1 MRVRRRQTRLQV
13 MITVESLTKTYSG
26 FTAVNDVSFTARA
39 GRVTGFLGPN
49 GAGKSTTMR
58 MMVGLTAPTSGT
70 ATISG
75 RAFADLPNPGM
86 EVGVLLDASAQHAG
100 RTGRE
105 ILGIAQRTMG
115 LPKVR
120 VEEMLHKVSLTDD
133 EAERRV
139 KNYSLGMRQRL
150 GIATALIGDP
160 EVLILD
166 EPANGLDPAGIRW
179 MRDLLREYADK
190 GGTVLLSSHLLHEI
204 EVIADDLVV
213 IGNGKI
219 VAQGSKSDLL
229 AAAGTLVRT
238 DRTPDLAA
246 AVRGAGLTCTIGA
259 DGVLRTDTDAATI
272 GQIALEAGVALT
284 ELRSADGA
292 GLEEM
297 FLELTAESQRE
308 TTPTTERSA
317 A

>member
-1 MRVRRRQTRLQV
+1 
-13 MITVESLTKTYSG
+13 MISIESLTVTYG
-26 FTAVNDVSFTARA
+26 RFTAVDDVSFTARS

-58 MMVGLTAPTSGT
+58 VMVGLTTPTT
-70 ATISG
+70 G
-75 RAFADLPNPGM
+75 RALIDGRPFADLPNPGL

-105 ILGIAQRTMG
+105 ILTIAQRTMG
-115 LPKVR
+115 LPKAS
-120 VEEMLHKVSLTDD
+120 VEKMLHKVSLTDD
-133 EAERRV
+133 EADRRV
-139 KNYSLGMRQRL
+139 RNYSLGMRQRL

-179 MRDLLREYADK
+179 MRDLLREYADQ

-213 IGNGKI
+213 IGNGRI
-219 VAQGSKSDLL
+219 VAQGTKAELL
-229 AAAGTLVRT
+229 AAAGTVVRAQEPVALG
-238 DRTPDLAA
+238 RALQA
-246 AVRGAGLTCTIGA
+246 AGLTVTASA
-259 DGVLRTDTDAATI
+259 DGVLRTDAEPANV
-272 GQIALEAGVALT
+272 GQVALAAGIPLI
-284 ELRSADGA
+284 ELKSADGA

-297 FLELTAESQRE
+297 FLELTAETQRE
-308 TTPTTERSA
+308 GA
-317 A
+317 AA